1 MFARIVTFSLRNRV
15 FVIALSALLMAYG
28 ALVLTRLPVDVFPD
42 LDKSVVTVMT
52 ESEGLGTEE
61 TEQLVTVPLENVLN
75 GTPGVSRVRSTSA
88 AGLSIVYVEFG
99 WGEDVLVNRQQVA
112 ERLQTVRTQLPPGV
126 QPQMA
131 PISSIMGEIMLIAI
145 TSDRASPMELRELGE
160 FVVRPKLLAIPG
172 IANAIPLGGELRQY
186 LVAPRAGDMARL
198 GVDLEA
204 IERAAQDFARN
215 SGGGFVERGGRELSV
230 RNVGRSIAIDDLA
243 ALPVATATQSTIR
256 LDQVAD
262 VRFAAA
268 PRRGDGGSMG
278 KSAVIVSVSKQPGV
292 DTVELTRAIERSLA
306 ELDRTLPRDITADRV
321 QFRQADFIEASVSN
335 VERVLIEALI
345 VVAVVLYVFLRN
357 WRTTAISLL
366 AIPFSVLVTA
376 IVLSLFGLSLNTMT
390 LGGIAIAVGELVDDA
405 VVDVENIFRRLREN
419 RAAGDPLPV
428 MQVIASASQEVR
440 SGIIYATGIIVLAF
454 VPLFALGG
462 LEGQLFRPLGIAYIC
477 AILASLLVSITL
489 TPALASYL
497 LPRMKSLDEKE
508 SGFVRWLKQG
518 YQRIL
523 RWAMPRERL
532 LYAFA
537 AAAILVAAVGATL
550 LPRAFLPDFNE
561 GTLTVNITFQPGT
574 SLSESARIGSTAE
587 RLLLTIPEVRSVGRR
602 TGRAE
607 MDEHAEGV
615 HYNELDVDLR
625 PGERSREEIFAAVRD
640 RLAAI
645 PASVSVGQPISHRLD
660 HLQSGVRAQVVV
672 KVFGEDIDTL
682 RSVAGGIETGMR
694 DYAGFT
700 DVSIERIVRTPQL
713 DIVVNPSA
721 AAFYGITPA
730 QVTEQLEVL
739 TSGRRVAEV
748 IDGQRRFD
756 VVVRL
761 PEADRDP
768 ASLAAVLIATPGGQ
782 VPLGALAE
790 VREVDAPNQ
799 VSRENGRR
807 RLAVLANLSGETS
820 SQAALEELERILE
833 TQRLPAGYSTSV
845 EGTFTA
851 QQDATRTIGLLSLL
865 SLGLIFAVLY
875 ARYRSAALALI
886 IIGSV
891 PMALVGSVLALAI
904 AGQTLSVA
912 SMVGFITLAGIAAR
926 NGILKVSHYLN
937 LVLHEG
943 ERFDDAMIMRGSLER
958 LVPVMMTALAAAFA
972 LLPLMIDADSAGK
985 EILHP
990 VAITIFGGLIT
1001 STLLDSLLTPLL
1013 FRRFGNAAV
1022 ARLAE
1027 VRDVSGGRPAEV
1039 Y

>member
-1 MFARIVTFSLRNRV
+1 
-15 FVIALSALLMAYG
+15 
-28 ALVLTRLPVDVFPD
+28 
-42 LDKSVVTVMT
+42 
-52 ESEGLGTEE
+52 
-61 TEQLVTVPLENVLN
+61 
-75 GTPGVSRVRSTSA
+75 
-88 AGLSIVYVEFG
+88 
-99 WGEDVLVNRQQVA
+99 
-112 ERLQTVRTQLPPGV
+112 
-126 QPQMA
+126 
-131 PISSIMGEIMLIAI
+131 
-145 TSDRASPMELRELGE
+145 
-160 FVVRPKLLAIPG
+160 
-172 IANAIPLGGELRQY
+172 
-186 LVAPRAGDMARL
+186 
-198 GVDLEA
+198 
-204 IERAAQDFARN
+204 
-215 SGGGFVERGGRELSV
+215 
-230 RNVGRSIAIDDLA
+230 
-243 ALPVATATQSTIR
+243 
-256 LDQVAD
+256 VAD

-278 KSAVIVSVSKQPGV
+278 KSAVIISVSKQPGV
-292 DTVELTRAIERSLA
+292 DTVELTRNIEKSLA

-335 VERVLIEALI
+335 VERVLIEALL
-345 VVAVVLYVFLRN
+345 VVAVVLYIFLRN

-419 RAAGDPLPV
+419 RAAGDPTPI
-428 MQVIASASQEVR
+428 MEVIASASQEVR
-440 SGIIYATGIIVLAF
+440 SGIIYATAIIVLAF

-489 TPALASYL
+489 TPALSSYL
-497 LPRMKSLDEKE
+497 LPRMKSLDERE
-508 SGFVRWLKQG
+508 SGFVRSLKQH
-518 YQRIL
+518 YERVL
-523 RWAMPRERL
+523 RWAMLREKL
-532 LYAFA
+532 LYSLAGV
-537 AAAILVAAVGATL
+537 AILVAAFGATI

-574 SLSESARIGSTAE
+574 SLSESARIASAAE
-587 RLLLTIPEVRSVGRR
+587 RLLMGIPEVRGVGRR

-625 PGERSREEIFAAVRD
+625 PGDRSREEIFTDVRN
-640 RLAAI
+640 RLSVI

-672 KVFGEDIDTL
+672 KIFGEDFDTL
-682 RSVAGGIETGMR
+682 RSVAGGIETRMR
-694 DYAGFT
+694 GFDGFT

-756 VVVRL
+756 VVIRL

-768 ASLAAVLIATPGGQ
+768 GSLATALVATPRGQ

-820 SQAALEELERILE
+820 SQAALAELERILDA
-833 TQRLPAGYSTSV
+833 QRLPAGYSTTV

-865 SLGLIFAVLY
+865 SLGMIFAVLY
-875 ARYRSAALALI
+875 ARYRSTALALI

-904 AGQTLSVA
+904 AGQSLSVA

-926 NGILKVSHYLN
+926 NGILKISHYLN

-943 ERFDDAMIMRGSLER
+943 EQFDEKMILRGSLER
-958 LVPVMMTALAAAFA
+958 LVPVTMTALAAAFA
-972 LLPLMIDADSAGK
+972 LLPLMIDADAAGK

-1013 FRRFGNAAV
+1013 FRRFGRAAV
-1022 ARLAE
+1022 ARLTE
-1027 VRDVSGGRPAEV
+1027 VQALPGRRPVEV

>member
-1 MFARIVTFSLRNRV
+1 MFARIVTFSLRNRA

-28 ALVLTRLPVDVFPD
+28 ALVLSRLPVDVFPD

-52 ESEGLGTEE
+52 EAEGLGTEE
-61 TEQLVTVPLENVLN
+61 TEQLVTVPLENALN
-75 GTPGVSRVRSTSA
+75 GTPGVSRVRSASA

-99 WGEDVLVNRQQVA
+99 WGADVLVNRQQVA
-112 ERLQTVRTQLPPGV
+112 ERLQTAQAQLPPGV

-131 PISSIMGEIMLIAI
+131 PISSIMGEIMLVAI

-160 FVVRPKLLAIPG
+160 FTIRPKILSIPG
-172 IANAIPLGGELRQY
+172 VANAIPLGGELRQY
-186 LVAPRAGDMARL
+186 LVAPRPGDMARL
-198 GVDLEA
+198 GVDLEG

-215 SGGGFVERGGRELSV
+215 SGGGFIEQGGREYSV
-230 RNVGRSIAIDDLA
+230 RNLGRTIAIEDLA
-243 ALPVATATQSTIR
+243 ALPVPTGGGASVR

-262 VRFAAA
+262 VRFAPA

-278 KSAVIVSVSKQPGV
+278 RSAVIVSVSKQPGI
-292 DTVELTRAIERSLA
+292 DTVELTERIEKSLA
-306 ELDRTLPRDITADRV
+306 ELDRTLPAHITADRV
-321 QFRQADFIEASVSN
+321 QFRQADFIEASVGN
-335 VERVLIEALI
+335 VNRVLIEALI
-345 VVAVVLYVFLRN
+345 VVSIVLYVFLRN

-419 RAAGDPLPV
+419 RLAPDPRPV
-428 MQVIASASQEVR
+428 MEVIASASQEVR
-440 SGIIYATGIIVLAF
+440 SGIIYATAIIVLAF

-477 AILASLLVSITL
+477 AILASLLVAITL
-489 TPALASYL
+489 TPAISSYL
-497 LPRMKSLDEKE
+497 LPQMKGLEERE
-508 SGFVRWLKQG
+508 SPVVAWLKER
-518 YQRIL
+518 YRRIL
-523 RWAMPRERL
+523 TWAFAREKL
-532 LYAFA
+532 LYASA
-537 AAAILVAAVGATL
+537 AVAMIVAAGGATL
-550 LPRAFLPDFNE
+550 LPRAFLPEFNE
-561 GTLTVNITFQPGT
+561 GTLTVNIVFQPGT
-574 SLSESARIGSTAE
+574 SLTESARIGSAAE
-587 RLLLTIPEVRSVGRR
+587 RLLMEIPEVETVGRR

-615 HYNELDVDLR
+615 HYNEVDVDLR
-625 PGERSREEIFAAVRD
+625 PSERSREEVFAAVRD
-640 RLAAI
+640 KLAVI

-660 HLQSGVRAQVVV
+660 HLQTGVRAQVVV
-672 KVFGEDIDTL
+672 KVFGEDFDTL
-682 RSVAGGIETGMR
+682 RSLAGTIEAGMQGFP
-694 DYAGFT
+694 GFT
-700 DVSIERIVRTPQL
+700 DVNVERIVRTPQI
-713 DIVVNPSA
+713 DIAVNASA
-721 AAFYGITPA
+721 AAFYGVTPA
-730 QVTEQLEVL
+730 EVTEQLEVL

-748 IDGQRRFD
+748 IDGPRRFD

-761 PEADRDP
+761 ADETREP
-768 ASLAAVLIATPGGQ
+768 GALSSVLITTPQGQ

-790 VREVDAPNQ
+790 IREVDAPNQ

-820 SQAALEELERILE
+820 SQAALAELERILAE
-833 TQRLPAGYSTSV
+833 QRLPPGYSTSV

-851 QQDATRTIGLLSLL
+851 QREAAQTIGLLSLL

-875 ARYRSAALALI
+875 GRYRSTALALI
-886 IIGSV
+886 IMGSV
-891 PMALVGSVLALAI
+891 PMALVGSVLALTI

-926 NGILKVSHYLN
+926 NGILKISHYLN

-943 ERFDDAMIMRGSLER
+943 ERFDEQMIVRGSLER
-958 LVPVMMTALAAAFA
+958 LVPVLMTALSAAFA
-972 LLPLMIDADSAGK
+972 LLPLMIGADAPGK

-1013 FRRFGNAAV
+1013 FRRYGQPAAE
-1022 ARLAE
+1022 RLTHAQA
-1027 VRDVSGGRPAEV
+1027 SPMARPAEV

>member
-1 MFARIVTFSLRNRV
+1 
-15 FVIALSALLMAYG
+15 
-28 ALVLTRLPVDVFPD
+28 
-42 LDKSVVTVMT
+42 
-52 ESEGLGTEE
+52 
-61 TEQLVTVPLENVLN
+61 
-75 GTPGVSRVRSTSA
+75 
-88 AGLSIVYVEFG
+88 
-99 WGEDVLVNRQQVA
+99 
-112 ERLQTVRTQLPPGV
+112 
-126 QPQMA
+126 MA
-131 PISSIMGEIMLIAI
+131 PISSVMGEIMLIALA
-145 TSDRASPMELRELGE
+145 SDRASPMELRELGE

-186 LVAPRAGDMARL
+186 LVAPRFGDMTRL
-198 GVDLEA
+198 GIDLEA
-204 IERAAQDFARN
+204 IEQAAQDFARN
-215 SGGGFVERGGRELSV
+215 SGGGFIERGGREFSV
-230 RNVGRSIAIDDLA
+230 RNVGRTIAIEDLA
-243 ALPVATATQSTIR
+243 ALAVTTEGGASVR

-278 KSAVIVSVSKQPGV
+278 QSAVIVSVSKQPGV
-292 DTVELTRAIERSLA
+292 DTVDLTRKIETALA

-335 VERVLIEALI
+335 VERVLIEALL
-345 VVAVVLYVFLRN
+345 VVAIVLYVFLRN
-357 WRTTAISLL
+357 WRTTTISLL
-366 AIPFSVLVTA
+366 AIPFSVLATA

-419 RAAGDPLPV
+419 RAAGDPKPV
-428 MQVIASASQEVR
+428 MEVIASASQEVR
-440 SGIIYATGIIVLAF
+440 SGIIYATAIIVLAF

-489 TPALASYL
+489 TPALSSYL
-497 LPRMKSLDEKE
+497 LPKMKSLDERE
-508 SGFVRWLKQG
+508 GSVVSWLKRH
-518 YQRIL
+518 Y
-523 RWAMPRERL
+523 ARL
-532 LYAFA
+532 LQWALLREKLLYGA
-537 AAAILVAAVGATL
+537 AGAAILLAGLGVTQ
-550 LPRAFLPDFNE
+550 LPRAFLPAFNE
-561 GTLTVNITFQPGT
+561 GTLTVNVLFQPGT
-574 SLSESARIGSTAE
+574 SLSESARIGSAAE
-587 RLLLTIPEVRSVGRR
+587 RLLMEIPEVATVGRR

-625 PGERSREEIFAAVRD
+625 PSDRSREEIFAAVRD
-640 RLAAI
+640 KLSVI
-645 PASVSVGQPISHRLD
+645 PASISVGQPISHRLD
-660 HLQSGVRAQVVV
+660 HLQSGVRAQVAV
-672 KVFGEDIDTL
+672 KVFGEDFDTL
-682 RSVAGGIETGMR
+682 RSVASGIEGRMR
-694 DYAGFT
+694 EYPGFT
-700 DVSIERIVRTPQL
+700 DVSVERIVRTPQI
-713 DIVVNPSA
+713 DVVVNPSA

-739 TSGRRVAEV
+739 TSGRRLAEV

-761 PEADRDP
+761 PDAQRDP
-768 ASLAAVLIATPGGQ
+768 AALASALIATPRGQ
-782 VPLGALAE
+782 VPLGTLAE

-820 SQAALEELERILE
+820 SQAALAELETILLS
-833 TQRLPAGYSTSV
+833 QRLPPGYSTSV
-845 EGTFTA
+845 EGTFSA
-851 QQDATRTIGLLSLL
+851 QREATRTIGLLSLL
-865 SLGLIFAVLY
+865 SLAMIFAVLY
-875 ARYRSAALALI
+875 GRYRSTALAFI
-886 IIGSV
+886 VIGSV
-891 PMALVGSVLALAI
+891 PMALVGSVLALAL

-926 NGILKVSHYLN
+926 NGILKISHYLN

-943 ERFDDAMIMRGSLER
+943 EQFDEHMIVRGSLER
-958 LVPVMMTALAAAFA
+958 LVPVLMTALSAAFA
-972 LLPLMIDADSAGK
+972 LLPLMIDADAPGK

-1013 FRRFGNAAV
+1013 FRRFGRPAV
-1022 ARLAE
+1022 ERLTHPQVSAVGKLAE
-1027 VRDVSGGRPAEV
+1027 V

>member
-1 MFARIVTFSLRNRV
+1 MFAQLVAFSLRNRV
-15 FVIALSALLMAYG
+15 FVVVLSALLMAYG

-52 ESEGLGTEE
+52 EAEGLGTEE
-61 TEQLVTVPLENVLN
+61 TEQLVTVPLENALN
-75 GTPGVSRVRSTSA
+75 GTPGVSRVRSSTA

-99 WGEDVLVNRQQVA
+99 WGADVLVNRQQVA
-112 ERLQTVRTQLPPGV
+112 ERLQTVAAQLPPEV

-131 PISSIMGEIMLIAI
+131 PISSVMGEIMLVAI
-145 TSDRASPMELRELGE
+145 SSDQASMMELRELAE
-160 FVVRPKLLAIPG
+160 FTVRPKILSIAG
-172 IANAIPLGGELRQY
+172 VANAIPLGGELRQY
-186 LVAPRAGDMARL
+186 LVAPRPGDMTRL
-198 GVDLEA
+198 GIDLEA
-204 IERAAQDFARN
+204 IEQAAQEFARN
-215 SGGGFVERGGRELSV
+215 SGGGFIERGGREYSV
-230 RNVGRSIAIDDLA
+230 RNVGRTIAIEDLA
-243 ALPVATATQSTIR
+243 ALPVTGASGASIR

-278 KSAVIVSVSKQPGV
+278 RSAVIVSVSKQPGV
-292 DTVELTRAIERSLA
+292 DTVELTNWIEKALA
-306 ELDRTLPRDITADRV
+306 ELDRTLPRHITADRI

-345 VVAVVLYVFLRN
+345 VVAVVLYAFLRN

-390 LGGIAIAVGELVDDA
+390 LGGIAIAIGELVDDA

-419 RAAGDPLPV
+419 RAASEPLPV

-454 VPLFALGG
+454 VPLFALSG

-497 LPRMKSLDEKE
+497 LPQMKSLEEKE
-508 SGFVRWLKQG
+508 GVTVIWLKRR
-518 YQRIL
+518 YERL
-523 RWAMPRERL
+523 LHWAMPREKA
-532 LYAFA
+532 LYVVAGG
-537 AAAILVAAVGATL
+537 AILVAAFGAMM
-550 LPRAFLPDFNE
+550 LPRAFLPAFNE
-561 GTLTVNITFQPGT
+561 GTMTVNILFQPGT
-574 SLSESARIGSTAE
+574 SLGESARIGSAAE
-587 RLLLTIPEVRSVGRR
+587 RLLLEVPEVEGVGRR

-625 PGERSREEIFAAVRD
+625 ESDRSREEVFAAVRD
-640 RLAAI
+640 KLSVI
-645 PASVSVGQPISHRLD
+645 PANVSVGQPISHRLD
-660 HLQSGVRAQVVV
+660 HLQTGVRAEVVV
-672 KVFGEDIDTL
+672 KIYGEDFDTL
-682 RSVAGGIETGMR
+682 RSIAGRIEGEMR
-694 DYAGFT
+694 GQPGFA
-700 DVSIERIVRTPQL
+700 DVSTERIVRTPQI
-713 DIVVNPSA
+713 DVAVNASA
-721 AAFYGITPA
+721 AAFYGATPA
-730 QVTEQLEVL
+730 EVTEQLQVL
-739 TSGRRVAEV
+739 TSGQRVAEV
-748 IDGQRRFD
+748 IDGQQRFD

-761 PEADRDP
+761 PDEARQP
-768 ASLAAVLIATPGGQ
+768 GALASALINTPRGQ

-790 VREVDAPNQ
+790 IREVDAPNQ
-799 VSRENGRR
+799 VNRENGRR
-807 RLAVLANLSGETS
+807 RLAVMANLSGETS
-820 SQAALEELERILE
+820 SQDALAKLERILAE
-833 TQRLPAGYSTSV
+833 QRLPPGYSTSI
-845 EGTFTA
+845 EGAFTA
-851 QQDATRTIGLLSLL
+851 QREATRTLGLLSLL
-865 SLGLIFAVLY
+865 SLGMIFAVLFV
-875 ARYRSAALALI
+875 RYRSVPLTLI
-886 IIGSV
+886 IMGSI
-891 PMALVGSVLALAI
+891 PMALVGSVAALAL

-926 NGILKVSHYLN
+926 NGILKVSHYIN

-943 ERFDDAMIMRGSLER
+943 ERFDDAMILRGSQER
-958 LVPVMMTALAAAFA
+958 LVPVLMTALSAAFA
-972 LLPLMIDADSAGK
+972 LLPLMIDADSPGK

-1013 FRRFGNAAV
+1013 FRRYGRLPIERLREAARQ
-1022 ARLAE
+1022 A
-1027 VRDVSGGRPAEV
+1027 SGRPVEV